1 MACTNLLSL
10 PGEMHIAIV
19 NYVETDDLPSL
30 SRTCRALRHSSIT
43 TYLRRLGILRSCR
56 GQHTIQLVG
65 TIPADAVSVLCS
77 TPLFPELHL
86 LCDVS
91 FVVHD
96 SQKLN
101 HFVTKISI
109 VSSVQLVTFVGKPF
123 MDEKAEA
130 TSQALSAFLAAL
142 SDRCCFAFSLR
153 EFLCHS
159 QDTSISVLEQ
169 RFILPAISF
178 AKVQLFVAN
187 IRHLE
192 LSACLFDTESLWA
205 WSLLFSESQSVES
218 LTLTANY
225 GEYYTTAK
233 FDEFLRRLVL
243 PSLRRLRLFGNV
255 LMSAVASFLSR
266 HLFVR
271 DVAVVGQHHLGD
283 LPISTFTISPV
294 ILPAVRL
301 RLSND
306 VVNAFFHAFELPEL
320 MTLHIVVGRPAEV
333 NCLSIAFASLSTFR
347 GISTIRLRITFNSYV
362 RSEPPF
368 QGTAI
373 GLLEPFEAGF
383 DMSDELANVERQLSP
398 LVGLQCLEVI
408 FSHRINDRST
418 IVSFC
423 AHIHLL

>member
-86 LCDVS
+86 LCDV
-91 FVVHD
+91 
-96 SQKLN
+96 
-101 HFVTKISI
+101 
-109 VSSVQLVTFVGKPF
+109 VQLVTFVGKPF

-398 LVGLQCLEVI
+398 LVGLQCLEVV